1 MNQTVMFRIRRS
13 ILIAVLVL
21 FCAFELFPLVWMLNF
36 SLLKSGE
43 FYSTDILKW
52 PSPFQWNN
60 YRDAF
65 VNAEIARLF
74 KNSLLITAF
83 SIAIIVVTSVMMGY
97 AFSRMTWKLKGFF
110 MSIILIGI
118 IIPFH
123 ATLLPNFVLFNELNM
138 LNSSLVLI
146 LPYAG
151 FSIPVSMLI
160 ISGYIRSIPRSLEE
174 AAVMD
179 GLGLFGII
187 FRIVLPILKPA
198 IMTVMILAFI
208 GCWNEFVLAI
218 TYISTDEW
226 STLPFA
232 LMRFTGEYASNYG
245 AQFAVMSIIA
255 LPSIIAYVLFSDQI
269 NSGIT
274 AGAIKG

>member
-1 MNQTVMFRIRRS
+1 
-13 ILIAVLVL
+13 
-21 FCAFELFPLVWMLNF
+21 
-36 SLLKSGE
+36 
-43 FYSTDILKW
+43 
-52 PSPFQWNN
+52 
-60 YRDAF
+60 
-65 VNAEIARLF
+65 VNAHIPELF
-74 KNSLLITAF
+74 KNSILITAI

-97 AFSRMTWKLKGFF
+97 AFSRMIWKLKGFF
-110 MSIILIGI
+110 MSLILIGI

-138 LNSSLVLI
+138 LNSALVLI

-160 ISGYIRSIPRSLEE
+160 ISGYIRSIPKSLEE

-187 FRIVLPILKPA
+187 FKIILPILKPA

-226 STLPFA
+226 RTLPFA
-232 LMRFTGEYASNYG
+232 LIRFSGQYASNYG
-245 AQFAVMSIIA
+245 AQFAVMTIIA
-255 LPSIIAYVLFSDQI
+255 LPSIIAYVLFTDQI